1 MDQKTEKLNP
11 FAPLLRSDQDLE
23 QRLEKKLNDAISFN
37 NSINDKKEMI
47 TYFKD
52 KTTNQK
58 RNIKK
63 TITTFSKSFETF
75 VIIATTSSS
84 ITLSP
89 TVTYLI
95 VIPMSTASIRAFSI
109 GNKVIYEIVMQRI
122 DKNKKNMKKIN
133 KLLNHSI
140 NCNAKVYNMT

>member
-63 TITTFSKSFETF
+63 NNNYIFK
-75 VIIATTSSS
+75 II
-84 ITLSP
+84 
-89 TVTYLI
+89 
-95 VIPMSTASIRAFSI
+95 
-109 GNKVIYEIVMQRI
+109 
-122 DKNKKNMKKIN
+122 
-133 KLLNHSI
+133 
-140 NCNAKVYNMT
+140 